1 MTTTTERTG
10 LWLVGAGGS
19 VAATVACGLAALRA
33 GVVSRTGLVTAQA
46 DLEGAG
52 LIDTTDLVTGGHDVT
67 DVSLA
72 KRAEALAVAGVV
84 PHDLPPLV
92 AHELDEASTRIRHG
106 YVVGAEGQRD
116 AVARLAADLRDFRE
130 REGLTRVV
138 VVNVS
143 STEAPVVPHAAHAD
157 RGALE
162 RAWDAGESPLP
173 PSSVYAAAAFT
184 AGCAFVDFTP
194 SAGARLP
201 VLEDLAEEAR
211 MPWGG
216 SDGKTGET
224 LLKSVI
230 APMFA
235 MRSLDVR
242 SWAGTNLLGGG
253 DGATLASP
261 DARRSKIES
270 KAAGLE
276 ALLGHTVEGPL
287 HIDHVADLG
296 DWKTAW
302 DHVTFAGLP
311 RDPDDP
317 AVHLAG
323 VRLRPRGTARH
334 RPRAAARPRDA
345 TWGARAGRRA
355 RLLLQGPG
363 GARRARPRPAARPPR
378 PLGDGGCGR
387 APMTTL
393 RDLAELVRAP
403 AALSVPGDS
412 LAGAAAAGWPAG
424 RRTALLPVASVSLYW
439 AGMALNDWADR
450 ELDAVERPERP
461 VPSGRVSPRTALGLA
476 TGLTATGVGLAAV
489 AGGVPAA
496 VVASAL
502 AGAVWAYD
510 LSAKSGPVSTAV
522 MASTRGLDVLLG
534 AAAGGAPALRRA
546 DRTRRP
552 ARGAHRGGDRPQPRR
567 GARHLANDRPR
578 RGRRDGRGGRP
589 RHRACRRAE
598 PGPDRRTGRSGRSEQ
613 SGGLGRGGRRP
624 RGGDGLR
631 ERRRP
636 GPGRGGG

>member
-157 RGALE
+157 RGSLE

-302 DHVTFAGLP
+302 DHVTFAGFLGTRMTLQFTWQGCDSALAAP
-311 RDPDDP
+311 LVIDLARLLDLAMRRGEHGPVAALGFFFKDP
-317 AVHLAG
+317 AGLDEHALAPQHDLL
-323 VRLRPRGTARH
+323 VRWATEG
-334 RPRAAARPRDA
+334 AAARR
-345 TWGARAGRRA
+345 
-355 RLLLQGPG
+355 
-363 GARRARPRPAARPPR
+363 
-378 PLGDGGCGR
+378 
-387 APMTTL
+387 
-393 RDLAELVRAP
+393 
-403 AALSVPGDS
+403 
-412 LAGAAAAGWPAG
+412 
-424 RRTALLPVASVSLYW
+424 
-439 AGMALNDWADR
+439 
-450 ELDAVERPERP
+450 
-461 VPSGRVSPRTALGLA
+461 
-476 TGLTATGVGLAAV
+476 
-489 AGGVPAA
+489 
-496 VVASAL
+496 
-502 AGAVWAYD
+502 
-510 LSAKSGPVSTAV
+510 
-522 MASTRGLDVLLG
+522 
-534 AAAGGAPALRRA
+534 
-546 DRTRRP
+546 
-552 ARGAHRGGDRPQPRR
+552 
-567 GARHLANDRPR
+567 
-578 RGRRDGRGGRP
+578 
-589 RHRACRRAE
+589 
-598 PGPDRRTGRSGRSEQ
+598 
-613 SGGLGRGGRRP
+613 
-624 RGGDGLR
+624 
-631 ERRRP
+631 
-636 GPGRGGG
+636 